1 MITYKTSTN
10 LEELKQILALQKA
23 NLPSSLSSE
32 EKATD
37 GFLTVRHNF
46 HLLKRMN
53 DVCPHII
60 AKHGERIIGYTL
72 CMHPKF
78 KNEIEVLKSMFM
90 EVENSIRP
98 FNSFIIMGQVCV
110 DKSYRK
116 QGVFRKLYGKMQEEN
131 SKEFDAIITEVDA
144 TNIRSLKAH
153 YAIGFKTLSK
163 YNGDGRDWE
172 LIYLPS
178 LSKAESSL

>member
-10 LEELKQILALQKA
+10 SKELNQILALQKA
-23 NLPSSLSSE
+23 NLPSFLSSE

-37 GFLTVRHNF
+37 GFLTVHHNF
-46 HLLKRMN
+46 DLLKRMN

-60 AKHGERIIGYTL
+60 AKHSDQVIGYTL

-78 KNEIEVLKSMFM
+78 KNEIDVLKSMFM
-90 EVENSIRP
+90 EVENSIQP

-116 QGVFRKLYGKMQEEN
+116 QGVFRKLYGKMQEET
-131 SKEFDAIITEVDA
+131 SKDYDSIVTEVDA
-144 TNIRSLKAH
+144 TNIRSLQAH
-153 YAIGFKTLSK
+153 YAVGFKTLSK
-163 YNGDGRDWE
+163 YKADGRDWE
-172 LIYLPS
+172 LIYLQ
-178 LSKAESSL
+178 